1 MRYSSV
7 AVFVAF
13 TLVACGGS
21 TTPPVPTSTTPS
33 APAVAERPESS
44 AATPAPVTPMT
55 SEPSALARCLETDLR
70 VALACGALSAAA
82 PPPAADVEQAGTEL
96 FGAQRGGPPDR
107 AAVEAFVD
115 SARRLECVNSG
126 PTVPATVR
134 FWLARAILS
143 DEDARSEEASG
154 PHRARGDVPARF
166 AWLPSAEASYS
177 ASALL
182 FDAAFR
188 QDPAGEF
195 GEYAAY
201 RALDSV
207 NRVYEASNSAPECLA
222 SLAEMITRYR
232 AACTPARRRTSAEF
246 CEQLDEFACNVL
258 GRNADAGASFAEASL
273 AYESAANDSACAR
286 GERRD
291 EYLYNAARFAER
303 AGDLSRASNLRAELS
318 RRFPDSAY
326 NRAH

>member
-1 MRYSSV
+1 
-7 AVFVAF
+7 
-13 TLVACGGS
+13 
-21 TTPPVPTSTTPS
+21 
-33 APAVAERPESS
+33 
-44 AATPAPVTPMT
+44 MT

-134 FWLARAILS
+134 FRLARAILA
-143 DEDARSEEASG
+143 DEYARVDEAG
-154 PHRARGDVPARF
+154 WHRARGDVPARF

-201 RALDSV
+201 LALDSV
-207 NRVYEASNSAPECLA
+207 NQVYMASNSAPECLGRF
-222 SLAEMITRYR
+222 AEMITRYR
-232 AACTPARRRTSAEF
+232 AACTPARRRTSEEF
-246 CEQLDEFACNVL
+246 CEQLDALACNVL
-258 GRNADAGASFAEASL
+258 ARNAEAAASRGAFAEASL
-273 AYESAANDSACAR
+273 AYESAENDSACAR
-286 GERRD
+286 EWRRD
-291 EYLYNAARFAER
+291 EYLYNAAVFAER
-303 AGDLSRASNLRAELS
+303 AGDLARATNLRAELS
-318 RRFPDSAY
+318 RRFPNSAL